1 MLFVLDTSTE
11 MVGMCLYDGVQVVAE
26 QLWKSKNFHTVELVP
41 TINRMFKQ
49 AGFHTKELTALGVAL
64 GPGSFTSLRIG
75 LSVIKGLALPL
86 NLPIVGMPSLDILA
100 ASQPAKNVPMLAILH
115 LGRGRL
121 ASMRYQYQ
129 DGAWKSTTDLLVSD
143 ARELAKTIDSP
154 IYICGEMDSH
164 ERQLLGRKWKTAE
177 VAPASMCVRRPLVF
191 AEMVWERVQN
201 NQVQP
206 IAELSPI
213 YVHTLS
219 NVPDL

>member
-26 QLWKSKNFHTVELVP
+26 QLWKSQNYHTVDLVP
-41 TINRMFKQ
+41 AINSMFKH
-49 AGFHTKELTALGVAL
+49 AGIKPKDLTGLGVAL

-75 LSVIKGLALPL
+75 LSVIKGLALPS
-86 NLPIVGMPSLDILA
+86 NLPVVGLPSLDILA
-100 ASQPAKNVPMLAILH
+100 ACQPGKDMPMLAILH

-121 ASMRYQYQ
+121 ASMRYQYHN
-129 DGAWKSTTDLLVSD
+129 GTWESTTELMVSD

-154 IYICGEMDSH
+154 IYICGEMDAH
-164 ERQLLGRKWKTAE
+164 QRQLLGRKWKTAE
-177 VAPASMCVRRPLVF
+177 VAPASLCVRRPLVF
-191 AEMVWERVQN
+191 AELVWDKIQDQQIQAMN
-201 NQVQP
+201 T
-206 IAELSPI
+206 LTPI